1 MAGKDSDT
9 RVMIQGDVVDGD
21 SGSGA
26 AGGCFEGLLWFL
38 SVFLCCITFP
48 FSLFFI
54 LKQVQVTRYY
64 LLLFITLS

>member
-1 MAGKDSDT
+1 MAGKVNDT
-9 RVMIQGDVVDGD
+9 RVMIQGDIVDGD
-21 SGSGA
+21 SGA
-26 AGGCFEGLLWFL
+26 AGGCIEGLLWFL